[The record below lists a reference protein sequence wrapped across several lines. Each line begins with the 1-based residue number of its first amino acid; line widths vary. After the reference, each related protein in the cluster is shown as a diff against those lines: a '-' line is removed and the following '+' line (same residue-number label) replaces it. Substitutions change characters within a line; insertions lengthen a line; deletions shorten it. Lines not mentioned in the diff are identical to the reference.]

1 MHTYLTSTGSRQ
13 RSEIGSRK
21 HVGRIKS
28 GYQQPSKPTAT
39 ISFSKLRKRLK
50 GPKEVQEG
58 SGPASASE
66 LMAYGR
72 GNINFYRRG
81 AAVGAS
87 LPLSSYRN
95 RILVFLSATAVYTA
109 FLYRSGVFRHNL
121 LLGLD
126 EDERGVER
134 ASFSGQYIIPMTL
147 QNQISPHILFLQIR
161 CLLQLTKF

>member
-1 MHTYLTSTGSRQ
+1 
-13 RSEIGSRK
+13 
-21 HVGRIKS
+21 
-28 GYQQPSKPTAT
+28 
-39 ISFSKLRKRLK
+39 
-50 GPKEVQEG
+50 
-58 SGPASASE
+58 
-66 LMAYGR
+66 MAYGR